1 MRLDAYAGSVDSGA
15 SSLDRFSEEEGPM
28 RKHFWLVVM
37 ALALVATMA
46 GGAAAQQSLTW
57 TAGAV
62 GGGWYAISGGMAELL
77 REKAGL
83 NIKVIPGGGTQNPVL
98 VEKGEAD
105 LGMGLPPLLGAAV
118 RGEDPYPNQKMDK
131 LRALAGNMSLNT
143 FHFYV
148 AADSPFAK
156 MTMEQ
161 IFKDKK
167 PIRLAI
173 SKPGSSDV
181 WVFEKVMEFYGYCQ
195 PGKTADCYRTWEGAG
210 TKFFRGSYAEQAG
223 AFKDRN
229 VDGTFTFLALPGASI
244 TEASVGREL
253 KLLAFPKPL
262 LEHLAKFGLG
272 EGTIPGGTY
281 PRAAN
286 GNEPVVSAT
295 MGTTITVSS
304 GMPNDLAYTITR
316 TLNDNVDRVRKIHGS
331 LADYDASKG
340 HLFLGVA
347 LHPGA
352 ERYYREKGWLK

>member
-1 MRLDAYAGSVDSGA
+1 MKRVWVA
-15 SSLDRFSEEEGPM
+15 F
-28 RKHFWLVVM
+28 
-37 ALALVATMA
+37 LALTLVAVLA
-46 GGAAAQQSLTW
+46 GGALAQQSLTW
-57 TAGAV
+57 TAGSV

-83 NIKVIPGGGTQNPVL
+83 NIKVVPGGGTQNPVL
-98 VEKGEAD
+98 VEKGEAE
-105 LGMGLPPLLGAAV
+105 LGMGLPPLLGAAL
-118 RGEDPYPNQKMDK
+118 RGEDPYPGQKMAA

-156 MTMEQ
+156 MTMDE
-161 IFKDKK
+161 IFRGKK
-167 PIRLAI
+167 RIRLAI

-181 WVFEKVMEFYGYCQ
+181 WVFEKVMEFYGYCA
-195 PGKTADCYRTWEGAG
+195 PGKTPDCYKTWEAAG
-210 TKFFRGSYAEQAG
+210 TKFFRGSYSEQAG

-262 LEHLAKFGLG
+262 LEHLAHFGLG
-272 EGTIPGGTY
+272 TGTIPAGTY
-281 PRAAN
+281 PKAAN
-286 GNEPVVSAT
+286 ANEPVISAT
-295 MGTTITVSS
+295 MGTTITVNSKMS
-304 GMPNDLAYTITR
+304 NDLAYTITKA
-316 TLNDNVDRVRKIHGS
+316 LNDNVDRVRKIHGS
-331 LADYDASKG
+331 LADYDPAKG

-352 ERYYREKGWLK
+352 ERYYREKGYLK

>member
-1 MRLDAYAGSVDSGA
+1 MKRVWVA
-15 SSLDRFSEEEGPM
+15 F
-28 RKHFWLVVM
+28 
-37 ALALVATMA
+37 LALTLVAMPA
-46 GGAAAQQSLTW
+46 GGALAQQSLTW

-83 NIKVIPGGGTQNPVL
+83 NIKVVPGGGTQNPVL
-98 VEKGEAD
+98 VDKGEAE
-105 LGMGLPPLLGAAV
+105 LGMGLPPLLGAAL
-118 RGEDPYPNQKMDK
+118 RGEDPYLGQKMAS

-148 AADSPFAK
+148 AADSPYAK
-156 MTMEQ
+156 MTMDE
-161 IFKDKK
+161 IFRGKK

-181 WVFEKVMEFYGYCQ
+181 WVFEKVMEFYGFCA
-195 PGKTADCYRTWEGAG
+195 PGKTPDCYKTWEAAGA
-210 TKFFRGSYAEQAG
+210 KFFRGAYSEQAG

-272 EGTIPGGTY
+272 DGVIPPGTY
-281 PRAAN
+281 PKAAN
-286 GNEPVVSAT
+286 ASEAVVSAT
-295 MGTTITVSS
+295 MGTTITVNAKMS
-304 GMPNDLAYTITR
+304 NDVAYTITK

-331 LADYDASKG
+331 LADYEPSKG
-340 HLFLGVA
+340 YLYLGVA

>member
-1 MRLDAYAGSVDSGA
+1 MKRVGSAAVA
-15 SSLDRFSEEEGPM
+15 LT
-28 RKHFWLVVM
+28 LVGM
-37 ALALVATMA
+37 LA
-46 GGAAAQQSLTW
+46 GAAPAQQSLTW

-98 VEKGEAD
+98 VEKGDAE
-105 LGMGLPPLLGAAV
+105 LGMGLPPLLGAAQ
-118 RGEDPYPNQKMDK
+118 RGEDPYPGQKMEH

-148 AADSPFAK
+148 AADSPYAK
-156 MTMEQ
+156 MTMDE
-161 IFKDKK
+161 IFRGKK

-181 WVFEKVMEFYGYCQ
+181 WVFEKAMEFYGFCA
-195 PGKTADCYRTWEGAG
+195 PGKTADCYKSWEAAGAR
-210 TKFFRGSYAEQAG
+210 FFRGSYAEQAG

-262 LEHLAKFGLG
+262 LEHLGKFGLG
-272 EGTIPGGTY
+272 EGVIPAGTY
-281 PRAAN
+281 PKAAN
-286 GNEPVVSAT
+286 AGEPVVSAT
-295 MGTTITVSS
+295 MGTTITVNAK
-304 GMPNDLAYTITR
+304 MANDLAYTITK

-331 LADYDASKG
+331 LADYDPAKG
-340 HLFLGVA
+340 HLYLGVA

-352 ERYYREKGWLK
+352 ERYYREKGYLK

>member
-1 MRLDAYAGSVDSGA
+1 MKRAWV
-15 SSLDRFSEEEGPM
+15 
-28 RKHFWLVVM
+28 
-37 ALALVATMA
+37 ALVALTLVAMLA
-46 GGAAAQQSLTW
+46 GGALAQQSLTW

-98 VEKGEAD
+98 VEKGDAE
-105 LGMGLPPLLGAAV
+105 LGMGLPPLLGAAQ
-118 RGEDPYPNQKMDK
+118 RGEDPYPGQKMEH

-156 MTMEQ
+156 MTIDE
-161 IFKDKK
+161 IFRGKK
-167 PIRLAI
+167 AIRLAI

-195 PGKTADCYRTWEGAG
+195 PGKTADCYKTWEAAG
-210 TKFFRGSYAEQAG
+210 TKFFRGSYSEQAG

-262 LEHLAKFGLG
+262 LAYLGKFGLG
-272 EGTIPGGTY
+272 EGPIPAGTY
-281 PRAAN
+281 PKAVN
-286 GNEPVVSAT
+286 GNEAVVSAT
-295 MGTTITVSS
+295 MGTTITVNSK
-304 GMPNDLAYTITR
+304 MANDLAYTITK
-316 TLNDNVDRVRKIHGS
+316 TLNDNADRVRKIHGS
-331 LADYDASKG
+331 LADYDPAKG
-340 HLFLGVA
+340 HLYLGVA

-352 ERYYREKGWLK
+352 EKYYKEKGYLK

>member
-1 MRLDAYAGSVDSGA
+1 MKRAWV
-15 SSLDRFSEEEGPM
+15 
-28 RKHFWLVVM
+28 
-37 ALALVATMA
+37 ALVALTLVGMLA
-46 GGAAAQQSLTW
+46 GGALAQQSLTW

-98 VEKGEAD
+98 VEKGEAE
-105 LGMGLPPLLGAAV
+105 LGMGLPPLLGAAQ
-118 RGEDPYPNQKMDK
+118 RGEDPYPGQKMEH

-156 MTMEQ
+156 MTMDE
-161 IFKDKK
+161 IFRGKK

-195 PGKTADCYRTWEGAG
+195 AGKTADCYKTWEAAG
-210 TKFFRGSYAEQAG
+210 TKFFRGSYSEQAG

-262 LEHLAKFGLG
+262 LEYLGKFGLG
-272 EGTIPGGTY
+272 EGTIPAGTY
-281 PRAAN
+281 PKAVN

-295 MGTTITVSS
+295 MGTTITVNAK
-304 GMPNDLAYTITR
+304 MANDLAYTITK
-316 TLNDNVDRVRKIHGS
+316 TLNENVDRVKRIHGS
-331 LADYDASKG
+331 LSDYDPAKG
-340 HLFLGVA
+340 YLYLGVA

-352 ERYYREKGWLK
+352 EKYYREKGYLK

>member
-1 MRLDAYAGSVDSGA
+1 MR
-15 SSLDRFSEEEGPM
+15 R
-28 RKHFWLVVM
+28 
-37 ALALVATMA
+37 ATMTLVTIAVAVLLA
-46 GGAAAQQSLTW
+46 GPTTAQSSLTW

-77 REKAGL
+77 REKAQL
-83 NIKVIPGGGTQNPVL
+83 TVKVIPGGGTQNPVL
-98 VEKGEAD
+98 VQKGDAEI
-105 LGMGLPPLLGAAV
+105 GMGLPPLLDAAMK
-118 RGEDPYPNQKMDK
+118 GEDPYQGHKMPD

-148 AADSPFAK
+148 GAETPYAN
-156 MTMEQ
+156 MTMEE
-161 IFKDKK
+161 IFKGKK

-181 WVFEKVMEFYGYCQ
+181 WVFEKVMEHYGLSY
-195 PGKTADCYRTWEGAG
+195 KDWEAAGAR
-210 TKFFRGSYAEQAG
+210 FFRGSYSEQAG

-262 LEHLAKFGLG
+262 LEHLGKFGLG
-272 EGTIPGGTY
+272 EGVIPAGTY
-281 PRAAN
+281 PKAAN
-286 GNEPVVSAT
+286 GNEAVVSAT

-304 GMPNDLAYTITR
+304 RMANDLAYTITKAI
-316 TLNDNVDRVRKIHGS
+316 NDNIDRVRKIHAS
-331 LADYDASKG
+331 MADYDPSKG
-340 HLFLGVA
+340 HLHLGVA

>member
-1 MRLDAYAGSVDSGA
+1 MSKRVWIAFLALTLVGAPSSGA
-15 SSLDRFSEEEGPM
+15 L
-28 RKHFWLVVM
+28 
-37 ALALVATMA
+37 
-46 GGAAAQQSLTW
+46 AQQSLTW

-62 GGGWYAISGGMAELL
+62 GGGWYAISGGMAELI

-105 LGMGLPPLLGAAV
+105 IGMGLPPLLGAAA
-118 RGEDPYPNQKMDK
+118 RGEDPYVGQKMGS

-156 MTMEQ
+156 MTMDE
-161 IFKDKK
+161 IFRGKK

-181 WVFEKVMEFYGYCQ
+181 WVFEKVMEFYGFCAA
-195 PGKTADCYRTWEGAG
+195 GKTADCYKTWEAAGA
-210 TKFFRGSYAEQAG
+210 KFFRGAYSEQAG

-229 VDGTFTFLALPGASI
+229 VDGTFTFLAVPGASI
-244 TEASVGREL
+244 TEASVGREI
-253 KLLAFPKPL
+253 KLMAFPRAL
-262 LEHLAKFGLG
+262 LDHLGKFGLG
-272 EGTIPGGTY
+272 DGVIPAGTY
-281 PRAAN
+281 PKAAN
-286 GNEPVVSAT
+286 TGEAVLSAT

-304 GMPNDLAYTITR
+304 KMANDVAYTITK
-316 TLNDNVDRVRKIHGS
+316 TINDNPDRVRKMHGS
-331 LADYDASKG
+331 LADYDPAKG
-340 HLFLGVA
+340 HLYLGVA

>member
-1 MRLDAYAGSVDSGA
+1 MSKRSWVALLALTLLCALAGSAV
-15 SSLDRFSEEEGPM
+15 
-28 RKHFWLVVM
+28 
-37 ALALVATMA
+37 
-46 GGAAAQQSLTW
+46 AQQSLTW

-62 GGGWYAISGGMAELL
+62 GGGWYAISGGMAELI

-83 NIKVIPGGGTQNPVL
+83 NIKVIPGGGTQNPLL
-98 VEKGEAD
+98 VQKGEAEI
-105 LGMGLPPLLGAAV
+105 GMGLPPLLGAAL
-118 RGEDPYPNQKMDK
+118 RGEDPYPGQKMED

-156 MTMEQ
+156 MTMDE
-161 IFKDKK
+161 IFRGKK

-181 WVFEKVMEFYGYCQ
+181 WVFEKVMEFYGFCQ
-195 PGKTADCYRTWEGAG
+195 AGKAADCYKTWEAAGA
-210 TKFFRGSYAEQAG
+210 KFFRGSYSEQAG

-244 TEASVGREL
+244 TEASVGRDL

-262 LEHLAKFGLG
+262 LDYLGKFGLG
-272 EGTIPGGTY
+272 EGVIPAGTY
-281 PRAAN
+281 PKAAN
-286 GNEPVVSAT
+286 AAEPVVSAT
-295 MGTTITVSS
+295 MGTTITVSTK
-304 GMPNDLAYTITR
+304 MANDLAYTLTKTI
-316 TLNDNVDRVRKIHGS
+316 NDNPDRVRKIHGS
-331 LADYDASKG
+331 LSDYDPAKG
-340 HLFLGVA
+340 YLYLGVP

>member
-1 MRLDAYAGSVDSGA
+1 
-15 SSLDRFSEEEGPM
+15 
-28 RKHFWLVVM
+28 
-37 ALALVATMA
+37 
-46 GGAAAQQSLTW
+46 
-57 TAGAV
+57 
-62 GGGWYAISGGMAELL
+62 
-77 REKAGL
+77 
-83 NIKVIPGGGTQNPVL
+83 
-98 VEKGEAD
+98 
-105 LGMGLPPLLGAAV
+105 MGLPPLLGAAQ
-118 RGEDPYPNQKMDK
+118 RGEDPYPGQKMEH

-156 MTMEQ
+156 MTMDE
-161 IFKDKK
+161 IFRGKK

-195 PGKTADCYRTWEGAG
+195 AGKTADCYKTWEAAG
-210 TKFFRGSYAEQAG
+210 TKFFRGSYSEQAG

-262 LEHLAKFGLG
+262 LEYLGKFGLG
-272 EGTIPGGTY
+272 EGTIPAGTY
-281 PRAAN
+281 PKAVN

-295 MGTTITVSS
+295 MGTTITVNAK
-304 GMPNDLAYTITR
+304 MANDLAYTITK
-316 TLNDNVDRVRKIHGS
+316 TLNENVDRVRKIHGS
-331 LADYDASKG
+331 LSDYDPAKG
-340 HLFLGVA
+340 YLYLGVA

-352 ERYYREKGWLK
+352 EKYYREKGYLK